1 MTTRIIICRHGNTFD
16 KGDVITRV
24 GARTDLPLSQ
34 SGQAQAARLHNFFHP
49 ETSPYKFERAF
60 CSDLRRTR
68 ETGLRILDD
77 THPATLSERDF
88 LREIDYGI
96 DENRPEEEVVERL
109 GQQAI
114 LDWDTK
120 AVVPHGWQVDP
131 GQIRK
136 DWRAF
141 LMEMGKTPGDVLV
154 VTSNGIARF
163 CLDAV
168 DYIACDEPPLKLAT
182 AAYGIIH
189 FDAGKATLKCWNSK
203 APK

>member
-24 GARTDLPLSQ
+24 GARTDLPLSR
-34 SGQAQAARLHNFFHP
+34 SGQAQAARLHSFFHP
-49 ETSPYKFERAF
+49 ENSPYKFERAF

-68 ETGLRILDD
+68 ETGLKILDN

-96 DENRPEEEVVERL
+96 DENRPEEEVVQRL
-109 GQQAI
+109 GRQAI

-120 AVVPHGWQVDP
+120 AVVPNGWQVDP

-136 DWRAF
+136 DWRSF
-141 LMEMGKTPGDVLV
+141 LKEMSKTPGDVLV

-163 CLDAV
+163 CLNAV
-168 DYIACDEPPLKLAT
+168 DNIACEEPPLKLAT
-182 AAYGIIH
+182 AAFGIITC
-189 FDAGKATLKCWNSK
+189 ASGKSTLEAWNLK